1 MVATA
6 LKFIEKQLDDFF
18 VERSGYNSP
27 AVLIS
32 NLVNR
37 DGTPIIKES
46 SVFISLVQLEEDRTE
61 AKSRVYQK
69 APNGTINIF
78 PAPIKMNAYV
88 LFSATK
94 TDYPSALQDISTVM
108 LFFQKHPLFTPDE
121 FPNLNEGVDLNKPW
135 RKIAELAFQL
145 HTLTFEQHSYVWSV
159 LGSKYVPS
167 VLYKMRFVT
176 VFDKNTDLQGAPIE
190 QIDYPILTKQ

>member
-6 LKFIEKQLDDFF
+6 LKFITKALDDFF
-18 VERSGYNSP
+18 VERSGYPLDSIK
-27 AVLIS
+27 LS

-37 DGTPIIKES
+37 DGTP
-46 SVFISLVQLEEDRTE
+46 VANNANVLVSLVQLEEDRTE

-69 APNGTINIF
+69 TPDGKVNIF
-78 PAPIKMNAYV
+78 PPPIKMNAYV
-88 LFSATK
+88 LFSSPRI
-94 TDYPSALQDISTVM
+94 DYSSALQDISTVM
-108 LFFQKHPLFTPDE
+108 LFFQKHPLFTPEE
-121 FPNLNEGVDLNKPW
+121 FPNLNDDAKPNKPW
-135 RKIAELAFQL
+135 RRIAELAFQL

-176 VFDKNTDLQGAPIE
+176 VFDTNTNIQGSPIE
-190 QIDYPILTKQ
+190 QIDYPISNKQ